1 MAKKQKP
8 SATSPLEILLEFKR
22 NPSDEETTVEGL
34 AVAAEN
40 DNIPKEFVDEKVDQI
55 IVDEEAVFVGIDDA
69 AIAEIPVAE
78 AMPVTTMETTKTDE
92 KEMEIDIK
100 TLSTS
105 TQTDPQSIPEVLLST
120 SQSSYQTL
128 LQKYNLL
135 KSTCTSSSLDTYK
148 SLHQGRMKELERT
161 IEILSGQT
169 PDGISLKAF
178 EEMQEQIKSLQEK
191 NVDLERMANLHLSN
205 QLEVV
210 KVKEVLEK
218 KVEEISNQL
227 NGVLEDRSRVVL
239 ELGEVTSLL
248 SKESLKVKKAEEEF
262 MKLRMEKCDL
272 EAKLGQSDALLAKI
286 NVKNGNVNGID
297 QV

>member
-1 MAKKQKP
+1 MAVQLKECVRTFQTRQLFPNEKTWMAKTRKTTKVAKKQKP

-135 KSTCTSSSLDTYK
+135 KSI
-148 SLHQGRMKELERT
+148 H
-161 IEILSGQT
+161 
-169 PDGISLKAF
+169 
-178 EEMQEQIKSLQEK
+178 
-191 NVDLERMANLHLSN
+191 
-205 QLEVV
+205 
-210 KVKEVLEK
+210 
-218 KVEEISNQL
+218 
-227 NGVLEDRSRVVL
+227 
-239 ELGEVTSLL
+239 
-248 SKESLKVKKAEEEF
+248 
-262 MKLRMEKCDL
+262 
-272 EAKLGQSDALLAKI
+272 
-286 NVKNGNVNGID
+286 
-297 QV
+297 